1 MPYREEE
8 VRRMTTNSVP
18 KRLGKYEII
27 GEIGRG
33 GFAAVYEAVDTTLD
47 RTVALKALAPHL
59 LWDPSFLERF
69 QQEAKLAASLKHP
82 NIVVIYEFGTLEGV
96 VYIAMEYLGG
106 QNLAR
111 LIREE
116 GALALSRILRITS
129 QVTSALDYAHSRDL
143 VHRDIK
149 PSNVMIGAG
158 DHATV
163 TDFGIAKAAAATA
176 LTTTGK
182 IFGTPEYMSPEQ
194 AMGTRELDARSD
206 NYSLGVV
213 VYQMFTGQV
222 PFSGETPLGVMRCH
236 TDEPPPPPSQINP
249 AISPAVEAILLKA
262 LAKEREKRYQKAGD
276 MALALEEA
284 LREEAEV
291 KERAEARAREE
302 RAKAEAER
310 EKQERLSILYAEAE
324 KAYEAGRWQD
334 AIDGFEQVLALDAEY
349 RDAATRLAVARRELT
364 EKGRLEEARQ
374 AEARAEAERQRRE
387 RLAAKE
393 VARVSVS
400 EASVTMAL
408 GRFAI
413 LGMLGFAIG
422 GAVGLTVWSGVED
435 SLHETIWTIWD
446 LGGEAPYILQEKLG
460 LPLLD
465 ILVPTAAGVI
475 IGAIRGAVGGTALG
489 LALRDIG
496 KTVKL
501 FFAGALG
508 HALGLGMALA
518 VASIIWGFDP
528 ENVVR
533 SLAVGGI
540 CGFIGGGML
549 SLALKGLPRTITLA
563 LVGAVAYAFGNVISN
578 AIWLAG
584 GESMAASVT
593 GAAVAGAIGGASLS
607 LVLGYLERRA
617 KIRVG
622 Q

>member
-1 MPYREEE
+1 M
-8 VRRMTTNSVP
+8 MAGSIP

-69 QQEAKLAASLKHP
+69 QQEAKLAANLKHP
-82 NIVVIYEFGTLEGV
+82 NIVVIYEFGQLEGV
-96 VYIAMEYLGG
+96 VYITMEYLGG
-106 QNLAR
+106 QNLAGLVR
-111 LIREE
+111 KE
-116 GALALSRILRITS
+116 GALAPSRILRITS
-129 QVTSALDYAHSRDL
+129 QVASALDYAHSKGL
-143 VHRDIK
+143 VHRDVK
-149 PSNVMIGAG
+149 PSNMMIGAG
-158 DHATV
+158 DHVTV

-213 VYQMFTGQV
+213 IYQMFAGQV
-222 PFSGETPLGVMRCH
+222 PFTGETPLGVMRCH
-236 TDEPPPPPSQINP
+236 ADEPPPPPSQINP
-249 AISPAVEAILLKA
+249 AIPSAVEAILLKA
-262 LAKEREKRYQKAGD
+262 LAKERGERYQRAGD

-284 LREEAEV
+284 LCEEAED
-291 KERAEARAREE
+291 KEQAVARAREE

-310 EKQERLSILYAEAE
+310 EKQERLSILYAEAG
-324 KAYEAGRWQD
+324 KAYEAGRWQEAMD
-334 AIDGFEQVLALDAEY
+334 AFEQVLALDAEY
-349 RDAATRLAVARRELT
+349 RDVATRLAVARRELA
-364 EKGRLEEARQ
+364 EKARLEEARR

-387 RLAAKE
+387 KLTARK
-393 VARVSVS
+393 VARVG
-400 EASVTMAL
+400 APQAPVTVAL
-408 GRFAI
+408 GRIVI

-422 GAVGLTVWSGVED
+422 GAIGLIMMWSGVQD
-435 SLHETIWTIWD
+435 SLDETLWTIYD
-446 LGGEAPYILQEKLG
+446 LGGEASFIVEEKLG
-460 LPLLD
+460 LSLFE
-465 ILVPTAAGVI
+465 ILKTTTAGVI
-475 IGAIRGAVGGTALG
+475 IGAIWGAVGGTALG
-489 LALRDIG
+489 IALKDMG

-518 VASIIWGFDP
+518 IASIVFEPGP
-528 ENVVR
+528 ANVAR

-540 CGFIGGGML
+540 WGFIGGGIL
-549 SLALKGLPRTITLA
+549 GLALKSLPRTIALA
-563 LVGAVAYAFGNVISN
+563 LIGTVAYAFGNVISN
-578 AIWLAG
+578 AIWVAA

-593 GAAVAGAIGGASLS
+593 GAVVDSAIKGASLG

-617 KIRVG
+617 RDREG